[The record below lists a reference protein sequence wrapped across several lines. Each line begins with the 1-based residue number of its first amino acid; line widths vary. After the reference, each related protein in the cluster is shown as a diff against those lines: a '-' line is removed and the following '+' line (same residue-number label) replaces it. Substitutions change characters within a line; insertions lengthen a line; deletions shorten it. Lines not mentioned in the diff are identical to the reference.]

1 MTYYSFLTEVECLQQ
16 KQELNVGDLV
26 STLLGEIGIVLGFD
40 KHPDCR
46 RYDGLGQT
54 KYYKV
59 LIDGSIYHYI
69 SGAIRKI
76 I

>member
-1 MTYYSFLTEVECLQQ
+1 MTYYSFLTEVEKIQQ

-26 STLLGEIGIVLGFD
+26 STLLGEIGIILGFGS
-40 KHPDCR
+40 HPDWSR
-46 RYDGLGQT
+46 FDGLGQT

-59 LIDGSIYHYI
+59 LINGSVYHYI

-76 I
+76 T